1 MELKFLD
8 YIAIPHQE
16 AIMEATSD
24 FKFFEILESD
34 HPEILVEQTQPF
46 SELMMNYQC
55 ALQELETKLQILNRE
70 FLTTQN
76 RNPIE
81 NIKTRIK
88 SPLSII
94 NKLKSRGLPITIANM
109 EKNIFDIAGARVV
122 CSFPEDI
129 YTIAGFIKQQDDIQV
144 KVIKDYIKNPKANG
158 YRSLHMIIE
167 IPIFLSD
174 KKKWMAVEVQFRTI
188 AMDFWASL
196 EHKLRYKK
204 DIKDEAGI
212 SQALLECAQTISE
225 MDLRMQEIR
234 NMIDAEN

>member
-1 MELKFLD
+1 MET
-8 YIAIPHQE
+8 I
-16 AIMEATSD
+16 SD
-24 FKFFEILESD
+24 QSFIGILESD
-34 HPEILVEQTQPF
+34 NPEILVEKIMPF
-46 SELMMNYQC
+46 NELMMNYQC
-55 ALQELETKLQILNRE
+55 ALRELETKLQILNQE
-70 FLTTQN
+70 FLATQN

-81 NIKTRIK
+81 NIKTRVK
-88 SPLSII
+88 TPLSII
-94 NKLKSRGLPITIANM
+94 NKLKAREIPISVENM
-109 EKNIFDIAGARVV
+109 EENIFDIAGARVV

-129 YTIAGFIKQQDDIQV
+129 YTIAGFLQQQDDIRV
-144 KVIKDYIKNPKANG
+144 KVIKDYIKNPKPNG

-196 EHKLRYKK
+196 EHKLKYKK
-204 DIKDEAGI
+204 NIKNEEEI

-234 NMIDAEN
+234 NMIDIES